1 MYEEKYHDTLENLVS
16 KRTAQTLK
24 HQICRGLSNITAG
37 TIKQIQAVVDAN
49 LIPALVKTAK
59 TWDGRVGVG
68 THVPGDDDAT
78 RPAPP
83 KTLDWSVRK
92 EAGYA
97 LANAVSGGVG
107 KDSTVTIR
115 TALQT
120 EPVVTALCD
129 VALTAMEMRIVDA
142 VNVSLS
148 NSKIY
153 FVANFAVDDVAV
165 IIVVRGAGFFL
176 LLASSFPALTLARI
190 CNQLMFQNYFL
201 TTL

>member
-59 TWDGRVGVG
+59 TWDGV
-68 THVPGDDDAT
+68 
-78 RPAPP
+78 
-83 KTLDWSVRK
+83 WSVRK

-129 VALTAMEMRIVDA
+129 VAVTAMEMRIVDA